1 MLEAHK
7 KAACPTRPVLLV
19 VLAIGGAALL
29 SGDVLGSSRANRTG
43 DACRVRHE
51 VTSSNATVGKR
62 TGKCFSG
69 VLVAD
74 LDAKQRTDLRI
85 PVGLHGV
92 FVTSVDPSSLAY
104 KAGFRSGQVILQ
116 IDDHPVMDAQE
127 ALADAARQMGYDALV
142 KVWSRREVRYIIV
155 PNSSPA

>member
-19 VLAIGGAALL
+19 VLAIGAAALL
-29 SGDVLGSSRANRTG
+29 SGDVRGSSRANRTG
-43 DACRVRHE
+43 DASRVRHE
-51 VTSSNATVGKR
+51 VTSSNAIVGKR
-62 TGKCFSG
+62 IGKCFSG

-74 LDAKQRTDLRI
+74 LDSKQLTDLRI

-104 KAGFRSGQVILQ
+104 KAGFR
-116 IDDHPVMDAQE
+116 
-127 ALADAARQMGYDALV
+127 AAR
-142 KVWSRREVRYIIV
+142 
-155 PNSSPA
+155 